1 MLTNTVINELYKIF
15 DMDDKHLHERYRTNS
30 AYRLIRTKAIFNTIG
45 HVEDLEIKAIKI
57 CGALGFIGKLTEI
70 DKILETSSYIDR
82 IKDVNKK
89 LLPLLESSLIN
100 CQDSL
105 DLLRE
110 IEDELQQEINLVY
123 NESESPTNLK
133 FLKIQKERLSPK
145 EFLETYPN
153 YHEIERKYRALRN
166 NLFENHSDKTKVD
179 TFIKNIE
186 KYISTV
192 EDYCAE
198 A

>member
-1 MLTNTVINELYKIF
+1 MNMLKVSKSKLSEVNWYYKF
-15 DMDDKHLHERYRTNS
+15 LN
-30 AYRLIRTKAIFNTIG
+30 N
-45 HVEDLEIKAIKI
+45 
-57 CGALGFIGKLTEI
+57 
-70 DKILETSSYIDR
+70 ILF
-82 IKDVNKK
+82 KP
-89 LLPLLESSLIN
+89 LP
-100 CQDSL
+100 
-105 DLLRE
+105 
-110 IEDELQQEINLVY
+110 
-123 NESESPTNLK
+123 K
-133 FLKIQKERLSPK
+133 FLKTQKERLSPK